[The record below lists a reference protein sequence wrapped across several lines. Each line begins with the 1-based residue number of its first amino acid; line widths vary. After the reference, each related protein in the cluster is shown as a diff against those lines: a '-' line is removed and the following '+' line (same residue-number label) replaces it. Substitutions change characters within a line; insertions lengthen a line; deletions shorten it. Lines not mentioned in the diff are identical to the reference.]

1 MDKIHTISELLKEII
16 EFKSIVS
23 NEQIYYRGQNNGTKA
38 GWMLLPTFYRERKIY
53 PNISFY
59 FDKQEEL
66 NTIYKFIEKNYDYF
80 KNIAFNDLIS
90 IINIL
95 QHYGFPTRVL
105 DITQNPLVALYF
117 ALEKVEKNDG
127 NEPVIYLIYAE
138 KSNAGYLINSELEKF
153 YYEESEQKKRLNPMV
168 LVNGC
173 MLSERIRNQKGDFIL
188 YYEEGDIN
196 TNHSFTIRELSVCS
210 DSIESLKEELNL
222 LGISESTVYPS
233 LATETHTLKE
243 QLQNSARQ
251 RDVKEKLK
259 ISMSKGLPDT
269 RKIISNTLGDKMEAR
284 KFLDKKKM
292 FAEIDIKGKNEM
304 ANENDT

>member
-1 MDKIHTISELLKEII
+1 METLFTS
-16 EFKSIVS
+16 
-23 NEQIYYRGQNNGTKA
+23 
-38 GWMLLPTFYRERKIY
+38 FYRERKLY

-80 KNIAFNDLIS
+80 KNVAFNDLIS

-105 DITQNPLVALYF
+105 DVTQNPLVALYF
-117 ALEKVEKNDG
+117 ALEKVEEDDG

-138 KSNAGYLINSELEKF
+138 KSNAGYLINNELEKF
-153 YYEESEQKKRLNPMV
+153 YLEESDQKKRLHPMI

-173 MLSERIRNQKGDFIL
+173 VLSERIRNQKGDFIF
-188 YYEEGDIN
+188 YFEEGDIN
-196 TNHSFTIRELSVCS
+196 DNHSFTIRELQICT
-210 DSIESLKEELNL
+210 DSIQNLKEELNL
-222 LGISESTVYPS
+222 LGISESTIYPS
-233 LATETHTLKE
+233 LAAEAYTLKE
-243 QLQNSARQ
+243 RLQNNARQ
-251 RDVKEKLK
+251 RDMKEKVR

-269 RKIISNTLGDKMEAR
+269 KEVVSNVLGDKRAVAR

-292 FAEIDIKGKNEM
+292 FAEIDIKK
-304 ANENDT
+304 